1 VNTYQRDL
9 NPSLSCLIVSDI
21 CSYSLSYVE
30 MRLVL
35 SRMIWNFD
43 LVNAD
48 SASAWDP
55 EDNMKNMKAF
65 STWQKPGLNVVATK
79 VKR

>member
-1 VNTYQRDL
+1 MACSTSMANTF
-9 NPSLSCLIVSDI
+9 NH
-21 CSYSLSYVE
+21 SLSYVE

-55 EDNMKNMKAF
+55 EDDMKHMKAF
-65 STWQKPGLNVVATK
+65 STWQKPDLK
-79 VKR
+79 VIAIKVQR

>member
-1 VNTYQRDL
+1 MLLT
-9 NPSLSCLIVSDI
+9 VS
-21 CSYSLSYVE
+21 SLSYVE

-35 SRMIWNFD
+35 ARTIWNFD

-48 SASAWDP
+48 SAVDWDP
-55 EDNMKNMKAF
+55 EDNMKHMKAF
-65 STWQKPGLNVVATK
+65 STWQKPGLNVRATK